1 MRISSSQLDLTKN
14 IGYFSGQ
21 VFPFVAY
28 NSIVD
33 EFTFIAQ
40 LHPVFFYLAAAKI
53 TIFPWGNKCFLAL
66 IRKGI

>member
-1 MRISSSQLDLTKN
+1 
-14 IGYFSGQ
+14 